1 MTTHSDM
8 IPNGWHQKKL
18 GELLEIKHGFAFK
31 STHFNDV
38 EVGHKLLTPAH
49 FFEEGGFRTLEEK
62 QKYYD
67 GPVPNG
73 YLLPKGALL
82 VAMTEQAPGLLGS
95 PIIVPEGGVYLH
107 NQRLGLIVIKS
118 PPQVSAPYLFHVFN
132 VLDVRKQI
140 STASGGTKVKH
151 SSPEKIKTVLW
162 RFPPL
167 GEQNNI
173 VKILSQW
180 DCTINLTDR
189 LIAEKRLRHKGLM
202 QQLLTGKRRLPGF
215 AGEWRKVRL
224 GDIFRNR
231 TESGRTDLPLVSI
244 AADRGVIP
252 RDEIDRK
259 DSSSEDK
266 SKYLHICPGDI
277 GYNTMRMW
285 QGVSG
290 LSSVEGI
297 VSPAYTIVIPR
308 VGIDG
313 EFMAILFK
321 FQPVV
326 HLFYRHSQG
335 MVSDTWNLK
344 FRHFAKI
351 KVTIP
356 DEDEQKAIARVFRG
370 IDRELELLQTKANAL
385 REQKKG
391 LMQQLL
397 TGKKRVKL

>member
-1 MTTHSDM
+1 MSVYPGSWKTMQLDEVAQVQTGMSKSANRSTENVITLPYLRVANVQDGRVDLTELKT
-8 IPNGWHQKKL
+8 IEVPRDKVERYSVRLGDILLTEGGDFDKL
-18 GELLEIKHGFAFK
+18 GRGCVWQGQVERCVHQNHIFVVRPDKKRLLPEFLSLLCASRYGRTYFISCAKQTTNLASINSSQLKEFPLLVPPLEEQK
-31 STHFNDV
+31 SICAAIQHWDHTIGLT
-38 EVGHKLLTPAH
+38 ERLLT
-49 FFEEGGFRTLEEK
+49 
-62 QKYYD
+62 
-67 GPVPNG
+67 
-73 YLLPKGALL
+73 
-82 VAMTEQAPGLLGS
+82 
-95 PIIVPEGGVYLH
+95 
-107 NQRLGLIVIKS
+107 
-118 PPQVSAPYLFHVFN
+118 
-132 VLDVRKQI
+132 
-140 STASGGTKVKH
+140 
-151 SSPEKIKTVLW
+151 
-162 RFPPL
+162 
-167 GEQNNI
+167 
-173 VKILSQW
+173 
-180 DCTINLTDR
+180 
-189 LIAEKRLRHKGLM
+189 EKRLRRKGLM

-224 GDIFRNR
+224 GDILHTR

-252 RDEIDRK
+252 RDEVDRK

-266 SKYLHICPGDI
+266 SKYLRICPGDI

-297 VSPAYTIVIPR
+297 VSPAYTIVTPR
-308 VGIDG
+308 MDIDG

-356 DEDEQKAIARVFRG
+356 DEDEQKAIARIFHS
-370 IDRELELLQTKANAL
+370 IDRELELLQTKASAL

-397 TGKKRVKL
+397 TGKKRVKV